1 MKQEIPLLVKG
12 GRIIDPSQNIDFHGD
27 LLVEN
32 GMVSWMIREGEQLP
46 DLPAKQHTLDATGLI
61 VCPGFIDLHCH
72 LREPGFEAKET
83 IATGTTAAAVGG
95 FTTVCAMPNTK
106 PVLDNASLIDFVYQR
121 SRQEGVVRVLP
132 IGAITEGSNGKNLS
146 EMYEMASAGAIGFS
160 DDGKPVSD
168 PNIMRQALTYSKG
181 VGLPIIEHAED
192 MGLSSGGAMHDGWV
206 SARLGLAGIPSAS
219 EESAILRDISLVRET
234 GGRLHVAHVS
244 TAGSL
249 EAIKR
254 AKDDGLSVTA
264 EVTPHHLALT
274 HEWILGHREFG
285 SNGAVYDTLA
295 KVNPPLRTSDDCEAL
310 ITGLEHGIID
320 LIATDHA
327 PHTPEDKLVEFG
339 DAAVGF
345 TGLETAVGLLL
356 TLVQQKR
363 LDLVTVIRSLTEKP
377 ASLLSNKVS
386 GLGNLSVGSAGD
398 ITLLNLSPNW
408 VVDSSTFK
416 SKGKNT
422 PLDGATLTGQVVATV
437 YGGRVVHDSENRFVV
452 ERKGALDG

>member
-12 GRIIDPSQNIDFHGD
+12 GRIVDPAQKIDFAGD
-27 LLVEN
+27 LMVEN
-32 GMVSWMIREGEQLP
+32 GKVSWMIQEGQQSP
-46 DLPAKQHTLDATGLI
+46 DLPSNYQLLDAEGLI

-83 IATGTTAAAVGG
+83 IATGTAAAAAGG
-95 FTTVCAMPNTK
+95 FTTVCAMPNTY

-146 EMYEMASAGAIGFS
+146 EMYEMANAGAIGFS

-168 PNIMRQALTYSKG
+168 PNIMRQALIYSKG
-181 VGLPIIEHAED
+181 VGLPIIEHAEEI
-192 MGLSSGGAMHDGWV
+192 GLSSGGSMHDGWV
-206 SARLGLAGIPSAS
+206 SARLGLTGIPAAA

-234 GGRLHVAHVS
+234 GGQLHVAHIS
-244 TAGSL
+244 TTGSL
-249 EAIKR
+249 EAIR
-254 AKDDGLSVTA
+254 HAKNDGLAVTA

-274 HEWILGHREFG
+274 HEWILGRRDFG
-285 SNGAVYDTLA
+285 SVGEAYDTLA

-310 ITGLEHGIID
+310 IAGLQQGIID
-320 LIATDHA
+320 VIATDHA

-356 TLVQQKR
+356 TLVRQKR
-363 LDLVTVIRSLTEKP
+363 LDLVTVIRCLTEKP
-377 ASLLSNKVS
+377 ASLLAGKVS
-386 GLGNLSVGSAGD
+386 GVGRLSPGSCGD
-398 ITLLNLSPNW
+398 ITLLNLAPNW
-408 VVDSSTFK
+408 IVDSSNFK

-422 PLDGATLTGQVVATV
+422 PLDGATLTGRVVATV
-437 YGGRVVHDSENRFVV
+437 YEGHVVHDSENRFLPSA
-452 ERKGALDG
+452 KGALDD